1 MHSIVGELKAE
12 NQQQDEKIVALQQ
25 QINAEKKTAVV
36 AAIGIP
42 KSCADLRNNGHSAN
56 GLYLF
61 MGTDKVETV
70 HCDFS
75 LLPNNSSNSNFTS
88 IVKILKLI
96 KSNK

>member
-25 QINAEKKTAVV
+25 QTNAEKKTAVV

-56 GLYLF
+56 GLYLI

-75 LLPNNSSNSNFTS
+75 ALPSDSSNSNFTS
-88 IVKILKLI
+88 RCQNIKL
-96 KSNK
+96 N